1 MITYLHHSGFL
12 VESDTCCLLFDNYT
26 ENGKKAV
33 CNVIVETSPQEIT
46 LNKTLIRINLNSSKT
61 LTLTPKI
68 QPSSANINNTLEW
81 TSDNPK
87 IAIVNDGVVKGIA
100 NGTTTIRVSVKIGNK
115 KLESTCKVIVET
127 LN

>member
-1 MITYLHHSGFL
+1 M
-12 VESDTCCLLFDNYT
+12 
-26 ENGKKAV
+26 
-33 CNVIVETSPQEIT
+33 
-46 LNKTLIRINLNSSKT
+46 NSSKT
-61 LTLTPKI
+61 LTLTTKI